1 MIRALIS
8 AVAAWWAGAAIQWP
22 QFGVSVAAPP
32 AQHIRPGRFSGV
44 PAIKRAAVQARN
56 RKRNKRGRHG
66 H

>member
-1 MIRALIS
+1 MIRDLIS
-8 AVAAWWAGAAIQWP
+8 AVAAWWAGAAIQWHP
-22 QFGVSVAAPP
+22 LGVSVAAP

-44 PAIKRAAVQARN
+44 PAVKRAAVQARN